1 MNFITRFVP
10 FLFLVVSQSLA
21 QGSPIDT
28 AAAVDIGGIKQWV
41 SIKGTNK
48 GNPVLLF
55 LHGGPGNSAMSY
67 ASKFSGELQKHFV
80 VVHWDQRESGKTAEL
95 NASDKPL
102 SAALIESDAIEVIN
116 YLRRRF
122 SQDKIHV
129 MGHSWGG
136 FLALKI
142 AADHPDL
149 LKACLAVSPMVNQL
163 ESERMSL
170 KWMLDKA
177 KQENNQEALKELQE
191 VSIPFANGEQLY
203 FHRSW
208 LLKMAG
214 RKSPAKSFVETWA
227 TKWLDVFNEASA
239 INFFVTAPQIECP
252 VYFLVGHKDYQTHF
266 KVTED
271 YYNLL
276 KAPAKELYW
285 FENSGHNL
293 TASDPGRLQE
303 IVIND
308 ILPKINN
315 GR

>member
-1 MNFITRFVP
+1 MRLLFYILVFLPQFVC
-10 FLFLVVSQSLA
+10 A
-21 QGSPIDT
+21 QAKGIDVKE
-28 AAAVDIGGIKQWV
+28 AIDIGGIKQWI
-41 SIKGTNK
+41 SINSANSS
-48 GNPVLLF
+48 NPVMLF
-55 LHGGPGNSAMSY
+55 LHGGPGNSAMGY
-67 ASKFSGELQKHFV
+67 ASKFTGELQKNFV
-80 VVHWDQRESGKTAEL
+80 VVLWDQRESGKTAEL

-102 SAALIESDAIEVIN
+102 SVALIESDAIEVVN

-122 SQDKIHV
+122 SKDKIYV

-142 AADHPDL
+142 AADHPEL
-149 LKACLAVSPMVNQL
+149 LRACLAVSPMVNQL
-163 ESERMSL
+163 ESERLSL
-170 KWMLDKA
+170 QWMLDKA
-177 KQENNQEALKELQE
+177 KRENNQEALKELQS
-191 VSIPFANGEQLY
+191 VSVPFANGEQLY

-214 RKSPAKSFVETWA
+214 RKSPSKSFVETWA
-227 TKWLDVFNEASA
+227 TKWLGVFNEGSA
-239 INFFVTAPQIECP
+239 TNFFVTAPQIECP

-276 KAPAKELYW
+276 EAPAKDLYW

-293 TASDPGRLQE
+293 TTSDPVRLQE

-308 ILPKINN
+308 ILPKTSN
-315 GR
+315 

>member
-1 MNFITRFVP
+1 MRLLIY
-10 FLFLVVSQSLA
+10 FLFFFQQCVWA
-21 QGSPIDT
+21 QANEIELKE
-28 AAAVDIGGIKQWV
+28 AIDIGGIKQWI
-41 SIKGTNK
+41 SINGTNTS
-48 GNPVLLF
+48 NPVLLF

-67 ASKFSGELQKHFV
+67 ASKFSGDLQKHFV

-95 NASDKPL
+95 NASDKLL
-102 SAALIESDAIEVIN
+102 SVALAESDAIEVIN

-122 SQDKIHV
+122 SQDKIYL

-142 AADHPDL
+142 AAAHPEL
-149 LKACLAVSPMVNQL
+149 LKASLAVSPMVNQL

-214 RKSPAKSFVETWA
+214 RKSPSKTFVETWA

-308 ILPKINN
+308 ILPKIDT